1 MIRRLYEMVRF
12 PPPYD
17 GAILSGR
24 IDGIAYL
31 LGWAATFAHLTL
43 WVFVLLLGLDKPW
56 RTISTVASILATLFL
71 LTIVIFIHRRMGE
84 RRKLHRAVIWQ
95 WWLGPWD
102 PIGRLVWLPVRLPEA
117 ARALV
122 KGVPAD

>member
-1 MIRRLYEMVRF
+1 
-12 PPPYD
+12 
-17 GAILSGR
+17 
-24 IDGIAYL
+24 
-31 LGWAATFAHLTL
+31 
-43 WVFVLLLGLDKPW
+43 
-56 RTISTVASILATLFL
+56 
-71 LTIVIFIHRRMGE
+71 MGE

-117 ARALV
+117 AWALV